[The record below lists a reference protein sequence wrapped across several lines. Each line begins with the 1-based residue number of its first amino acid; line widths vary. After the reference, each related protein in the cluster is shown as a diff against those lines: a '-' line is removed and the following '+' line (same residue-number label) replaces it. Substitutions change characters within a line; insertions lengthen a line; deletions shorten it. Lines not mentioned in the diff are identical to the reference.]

1 MPDINF
7 NDTYDELS
15 NLAIDPAEMKAD
27 EEPKKAK
34 DLKFLEEVKKILTAK
49 YGDVFTTAKKAE
61 AEGLRIIDRT
71 FTIDRPRTINLPEIE
86 EAASLIDERLLGAFA
101 NTRDLVYKI
110 YIYYWPTGNEY
121 HVELYGDD
129 ACFKYYGLAGYRNYY
144 QGYENKPEGFIK
156 DREEKR
162 AYYQQLLDNIDAE
175 TERKKQSLQRS
186 IDQETEWIN
195 FMKAHTKG
203 YEAEVK
209 EAPTEALKNNTD
221 IKQPLQEA
229 FSFTDKILE
238 KVLRRLV
245 KLLNND
251 EYTSDCVSDIFDKVL
266 DAIETYLQ
274 KRGKTPNDYLKDNAA
289 ITDAKLAAGK
299 SFVFNKVSM
308 IDACKEAIKQ
318 YIIKDNYHNVVD
330 ATH

>member
-1 MPDINF
+1 MPNINF

-156 DREEKR
+156 DREDKR
-162 AYYQQLLDNIDAE
+162 AAYQRELDNIDAE

-186 IDQETEWIN
+186 IDQETEWID

-209 EAPTEALKNNTD
+209 PEPKGLDEADETPKALTDPDLKVGDLIMVKKSYHSKPYKARVTSIDKKSKIIGYHIGGQGFTED
-221 IKQPLQEA
+221 
-229 FSFTDKILE
+229 SFISAEPKEKIANL
-238 KVLRRLV
+238 
-245 KLLNND
+245 
-251 EYTSDCVSDIFDKVL
+251 I
-266 DAIETYLQ
+266 
-274 KRGKTPNDYLKDNAA
+274 DYVQNL
-289 ITDAKLAAGK
+289 
-299 SFVFNKVSM
+299 
-308 IDACKEAIKQ
+308 
-318 YIIKDNYHNVVD
+318 
-330 ATH
+330 